1 MTDSQRRGG
10 RDRKAVLVKE
20 RLGISYTAALRVV
33 REGTV
38 TVENGQVMMAGQPVP
53 AAEGD
58 T

>member
-1 MTDSQRRGG
+1 MTDAQRRGG

-20 RLGISYTAALRVV
+20 RLGVSYTAALRMV

-38 TVENGQVMMAGQPVP
+38 TVRDGQVYMAGQPVP
-53 AAEGD
+53 ATEGD